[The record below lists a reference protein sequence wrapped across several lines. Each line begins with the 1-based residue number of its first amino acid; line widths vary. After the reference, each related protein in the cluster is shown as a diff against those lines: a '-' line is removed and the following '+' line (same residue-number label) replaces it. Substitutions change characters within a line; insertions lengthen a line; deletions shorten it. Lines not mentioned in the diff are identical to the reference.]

1 MFLRKL
7 RQNQQWIRTVR
18 HRERVERYEENLK
31 FHLAAFDREKDLRNH
46 FEEKFRRLF
55 MTKGKKVAFN
65 YANQL
70 NTIRRNNENAEK
82 QWEIKG
88 ENFPQLKSSD
98 KGSFLLYSLI
108 ICLKKIFFQHCSVNL
123 SFIIGFSPI

>member
-1 MFLRKL
+1 MLDKISKKSIFLRKL

-18 HRERVERYEENLK
+18 HRERVERYEETLK
-31 FHLAAFDREKDLRNH
+31 SHLAAFDREKDLRNH

-82 QWEIKG
+82 HWEIKG
-88 ENFPQLKSSD
+88 ENFPKLKSSD
-98 KGSFLLYSLI
+98 KGSFLLYSL
-108 ICLKKIFFQHCSVNL
+108 KFV
-123 SFIIGFSPI
+123 

>member
-1 MFLRKL
+1 M

-31 FHLAAFDREKDLRNH
+31 SHLAAFDREKDLRNH

-55 MTKGKKVAFN
+55 LTKGKKVAFN

-108 ICLKKIFFQHCSVNL
+108 ICFKKIFFQHCSVNL

>member
-31 FHLAAFDREKDLRNH
+31 SHLAAFDREKDLRNH